1 MGRGGRTQREIEDR
15 VRATGGWPACLA
27 LALAPGGAR
36 HVREYVA
43 DEVLAEEDPRTVRFL
58 ELTAVL
64 DELRGP
70 TCDDLLDADDSLA
83 RLRALARATPLVTA
97 INGAATR
104 FRCEPL
110 VRSILRDRLAESEP
124 GRAAELRARA
134 VALSGAA
141 VSEAELRVLRLL
153 PTPLTL
159 REIGDRLYLSLN
171 TVKTHTRNLHRK
183 LGVSCR
189 SEAVERARALGIL

>member
-1 MGRGGRTQREIEDR
+1 MAEREIEGD

-27 LALAPGGAR
+27 LAREPGGWR

-43 DEVLAEEDPRTVRFL
+43 DEVLAEEDPASIRFL

-70 TCDDLLDADDSLA
+70 TCDDLLGVEDSLA
-83 RLRALARATPLVTA
+83 RLRRLARATPLVA
-97 INGAATR
+97 AVNGADTR

-110 VRSILRDRLAESEP
+110 VRSILRDRLAETEP
-124 GRAAELRARA
+124 ERAGELRARA
-134 VALSGAA
+134 VTLSGAA
-141 VSEAELRVLRLL
+141 VSEAEMRVLRLL

-171 TVKTHTRNLHRK
+171 TVKTHTRSLHRK

-189 SEAVERARALGIL
+189 GEAVERARALGIL